1 MKPSLDLAHP
11 ASNRRRKTLQCHT
24 TSRSCRISF
33 NEDHSSS
40 SLYTMKI
47 SSLTKRLLSFGPRYL
62 TSPSQQT
69 ARYDTPQT
77 SIHHNTPPPTTARPL
92 PKGGEDCHKHRSLTQ
107 PPQHNNHSTTLTSP
121 SSLLPS
127 PHPSADASPNTNLD
141 RPRLPPHTAI
151 LLPHAAASQPSRTRL
166 LSTRCRGFAVPKYRR
181 SCGWG
186 CASSARGGGGLWDG
200 FLTCGCVLKTWGYLG
215 L

>member
-11 ASNRRRKTLQCHT
+11 ASTRRRKTLQCHT
-24 TSRSCRISF
+24 TSRPCRISF

-40 SLYTMKI
+40 SLYTMEI

-92 PKGGEDCHKHRSLTQ
+92 PKGGEDCHKHRSLAQ
-107 PPQHNNHSTTLTSP
+107 LPQHNNHSTTHSPPPPPFSLPLIPATTQAQTLTP
-121 SSLLPS
+121 TAHVLPLT
-127 PHPSADASPNTNLD
+127 P
-141 RPRLPPHTAI
+141 
-151 LLPHAAASQPSRTRL
+151 PSRSPRCGISAVSHAPAQHA
-166 LSTRCRGFAVPKYRR
+166 LSGFR
-181 SCGWG
+181 
-186 CASSARGGGGLWDG
+186 
-200 FLTCGCVLKTWGYLG
+200 
-215 L
+215 